1 MIVMKDK
8 LEKTGHKKLYY
19 RAKTA
24 MVCSLCLIAF
34 CGLAAI
40 PVGISYQLA
49 RAEAYEERQNVSSS
63 VSTSETEENL
73 LSYQE

>member
-1 MIVMKDK
+1 
-8 LEKTGHKKLYY
+8 
-19 RAKTA
+19 